1 MTTKT
6 KKPTPKRRVRNPD
19 ATREAI
25 LKAARTV
32 LAEDGPDGL
41 KVSRVA
47 HLAGVNRGTAYQH
60 FQTREDLAKATAE
73 SVGHQLSIALF
84 GSEDETVEVPP
95 PAEQPV
101 TQYIERLAKFAV
113 ENPELGR
120 VWLFETLAAKDPSE
134 DLFFKQFRGA
144 LEQLT
149 DSEVGQNGVD
159 TEALA
164 VILLA
169 GYFLWPVW
177 VRSHSHNAEEQGQMA
192 HRLSRE
198 VLRLSMYGVFKPE
211 FYPQLVEL
219 LEKDDGQ
226 PH

>member
-1 MTTKT
+1 MKKT
-6 KKPTPKRRVRNPD
+6 KSSTSKRRIRNPD
-19 ATREAI
+19 ATRESI

-60 FQTREDLAKATAE
+60 FQTREDLARATAE
-73 SVGHQLSIALF
+73 SVGHQLSMALF
-84 GSEDETVEVPP
+84 GSEDENIDVPP
-95 PAEQPV
+95 PTEQPV
-101 TQYIERLAKFAV
+101 TQYIERLATFAV

-120 VWLFETLAAKDPSE
+120 VWLFETLASEDPSQ
-134 DLFFKQFRGA
+134 DLFFKQFRGS
-144 LEQLT
+144 LENLT

-177 VRSHSHNAEEQGQMA
+177 VQSHTHDKKRQARMA

-211 FYPQLVEL
+211 YYPQLVEL

-226 PH
+226 EH

>member
-1 MTTKT
+1 MPKT
-6 KKPTPKRRVRNPD
+6 KDSKPKRRRNPD
-19 ATREAI
+19 ATRESI

-73 SVGHQLSIALF
+73 SVGHQLSMALF
-84 GSEDETVEVPP
+84 GSDSEDIQVPP
-95 PAEQPV
+95 PTQQPF

-113 ENPELGR
+113 ENSELGR
-120 VWLFETLAAKDPSE
+120 VWLFETLTAADPTE
-134 DLFFKQFRGA
+134 DLFFKQFKGA
-144 LEQLT
+144 MAHLT
-149 DSEVGQNGVD
+149 ESEVGQDGVD
-159 TEALA
+159 NEALS

-177 VRSHSHNAEEQGQMA
+177 VKSHAHDEEEKGRMA
-192 HRLSRE
+192 HRLARE
-198 VLRLSMYGVFKPE
+198 VLRLSMYGVIKPE
-211 FYPQLVEL
+211 FYPKLVEM
-219 LEKDDGQ
+219 LEKDDW
-226 PH
+226 